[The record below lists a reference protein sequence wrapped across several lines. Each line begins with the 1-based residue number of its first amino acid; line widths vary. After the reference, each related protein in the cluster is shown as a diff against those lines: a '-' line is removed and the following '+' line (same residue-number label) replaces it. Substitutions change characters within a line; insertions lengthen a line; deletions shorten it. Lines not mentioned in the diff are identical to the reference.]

1 MSIPKDPLLAL
12 LRSRYGERWTIRRT
26 EHLWLAT
33 AVDRH
38 ADHAPTLIE
47 PDVERFIQQLEDPP
61 ARAGR
66 SARSLLSSPWVS
78 ERLFEIGDGVY
89 WNEFPPPQ

>member
-1 MSIPKDPLLAL
+1 MSVPTDPLLTL
-12 LRSRYGERWTIRRT
+12 LRWRYGERWTIRRT

-33 AVDRH
+33 AVDRN

-47 PDVERFIQQLEDPP
+47 PDVERFVQQLEDPP

-66 SARSLLSSPWVS
+66 PSRSLLSSPWVADQ
-78 ERLFEIGDGVY
+78 LFEIGDGAY
-89 WNEFPPPQ
+89 WQDFPPHT